1 MQQVTQI
8 CIICQILNHSLK
20 VQKNKNMSFRHAS
33 DESGPLASLDDI
45 DGATRDNPLTGNPDC
60 PKRKETQ
67 IH

>member
-1 MQQVTQI
+1 
-8 CIICQILNHSLK
+8 
-20 VQKNKNMSFRHAS
+20 MSFRHAS